1 MSDLKAD
8 TTVIREC
15 SNRLQLVYDEFTSR
29 PNPADGYSSA
39 ELGHPNIVGAFHD
52 FADNWKLHRQ
62 GLAEKIRTLGLITQ
76 DAADTYD
83 GIDADLAAALRT
95 SGAGR

>member
-8 TTVIREC
+8 AAVIREC
-15 SNRLQLVYDEFTSR
+15 SSWLQTVYDEFTSR

-39 ELGHPNIVGAFHD
+39 ELGHPKIMGAFHE

-62 GLAEKIRTLGLITQ
+62 GLAEKIRTLGVITQ
-76 DAADTYD
+76 DAANTYD
-83 GIDADLAAALRT
+83 GIDADLAAALRA
-95 SGAGR
+95 AGKGQ

>member
-8 TTVIREC
+8 TKVIREC
-15 SNRLQLVYDEFTSR
+15 SARLQRVYDEFTNR

-39 ELGHPNIVGAFHD
+39 ELGHPKIVGAFGE

-62 GLAEKIRTLGLITQ
+62 GLAEKIRALGIITE
-76 DAADTYD
+76 AAANTYD
-83 GIDADLAAALRT
+83 SIDADLAAALRR
-95 SGAGR
+95 AGEGR